1 MNATGERP
9 ITKEPCLARI
19 GDLVLGSG
27 GPKICVPLTGRTEEE
42 ILAQAAAAGAASPD
56 LIEWRVD
63 CFAQYTVRSRIGD
76 ILRKLREVL
85 PQLPL
90 LFSYRSEGNGGYG
103 RSEWGIYASLLTWAA
118 LQSEV
123 SAVDVE
129 GLWLD
134 ADTESLIEV
143 IHAAG
148 KPAIAS
154 AHFCGGMPSAEIRT
168 EALASLRAAGGDII
182 KLAVT
187 PRSEEDAIEL
197 LAWTYVQ
204 TQAADRP
211 LIITGMGEYGKFT
224 RVAGALTG
232 SALTFASVLD
242 APSAPGQLSV
252 EETRHILAQL
262 RPAQE
267 KENG

>member
-1 MNATGERP
+1 MNQAEEKTTDRDLCP
-9 ITKEPCLARI
+9 VQIR
-19 GDLVLGSG
+19 DLVVGLD

-42 ILAQAAAAGAASPD
+42 ILAQAAAAGEADPD
-56 LIEWRVD
+56 LVEWRVD
-63 CFAQYTVRSRIGD
+63 CFAQYTVRSCIGE
-76 ILRKLREVL
+76 ILKKLHEIL
-85 PQLPL
+85 PQFPL

-118 LQSEV
+118 LQKEV
-123 SAVDVE
+123 DAVDVE

-154 AHFCGGMPSAEIRT
+154 AHFCGGMPSVEARD
-168 EALASLRAAGGDII
+168 EALTSLRAAGGDII

-187 PRSEEDAIEL
+187 PQSEEDAIEL
-197 LAWTYVQ
+197 LTWTYVQ

-211 LIITGMGEYGKFT
+211 LIITGMGEYGKFS
-224 RVAGALTG
+224 RVAGGLTG

-242 APSAPGQLSV
+242 SPSAPGQLSV

-262 RPAQE
+262 SPER
-267 KENG
+267 KK